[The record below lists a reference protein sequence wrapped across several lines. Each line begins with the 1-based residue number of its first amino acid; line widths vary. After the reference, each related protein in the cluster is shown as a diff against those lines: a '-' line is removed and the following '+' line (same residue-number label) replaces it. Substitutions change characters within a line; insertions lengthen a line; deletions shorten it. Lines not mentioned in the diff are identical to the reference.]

1 MDFNHA
7 VKYYRYDAMRFDTG
21 YIDEEKFLDC
31 CGAYEGQDDEG
42 RTWRIEPR
50 SGSWQ
55 VKEGDDWVVAV
66 PPGLESS
73 DAERYHAIDEMK
85 KLTPWKWYLAF
96 VVFIGV
102 VVVAQ
107 KPSIL
112 TEEPGTLLVNLGIV
126 FAVCV
131 AVAWKSRRGSWSGK
145 IVEIFDVV
153 RPATDLNTSKRTTYA
168 HVALEEG
175 KFTTIPAMAAWEV
188 GDRIEKVEGSDMPI
202 RRER

>member
-21 YIDEEKFLDC
+21 YIDEETFLDC
-31 CGAYEGQDDEG
+31 CGAYEGEDDEG
-42 RTWRIEPR
+42 RSWRIEPR

-66 PPGLESS
+66 PPGLASS
-73 DAERYHAIDEMK
+73 DAERYHSIDELK
-85 KLTPWKWYLAF
+85 KLSPARWYAGF
-96 VVFIGV
+96 VVFVAIVILVQDPSVLTKQPLSFFGGLALIWVGCMAVYRSKTKGAWTGKV
-102 VVVAQ
+102 VE
-107 KPSIL
+107 L
-112 TEEPGTLLVNLGIV
+112 Y
-126 FAVCV
+126 
-131 AVAWKSRRGSWSGK
+131 
-145 IVEIFDVV
+145 DVV

-168 HVALEEG
+168 HVAIEGG
-175 KFTTIPAMAAWEV
+175 KFTTVPAMAAWAV